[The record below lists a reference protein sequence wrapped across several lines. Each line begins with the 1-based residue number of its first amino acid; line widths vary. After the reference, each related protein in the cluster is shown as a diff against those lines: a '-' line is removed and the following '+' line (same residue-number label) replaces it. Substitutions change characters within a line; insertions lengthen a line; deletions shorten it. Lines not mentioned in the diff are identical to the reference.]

1 MENKAL
7 EILREMLGRRGLDT
21 KTDRVTSEDLE
32 RVNMFT
38 IGDILVIFSQKDK
51 GLVERDIRN
60 FVAFAEGNE
69 FTNGLIIVSMSKP
82 SENVLKVVKSFAK
95 ERVQFFW
102 VWHLQHDW
110 TTHRYYMP
118 HRVLK
123 EEEKTKLYK
132 DLKISKPEEQ
142 LPWIDSQDYG
152 ARVVGAIPGD
162 VIEILRHS
170 DVAGHRPYY
179 RYCVEDV
186 NVA

>member
-7 EILREMLGRRGLDT
+7 EILRGMLERRGLDT
-21 KTDRVTSEDLE
+21 KTERIVTEDLE

-38 IGDILVIFSQKDK
+38 IGNILTIFSQKDK

-60 FVAFAEGNE
+60 FVNFAEANE
-69 FTNGLIIVSMSKP
+69 YKNGLIIVSLSKP
-82 SENVLKVVKSFAK
+82 SENVLRVVKSFAK

-102 VWHLQHDW
+102 IWHLQNDW
-110 TTHRYYMP
+110 TTNRYYVP
-118 HRVLK
+118 HRILK

-152 ARVVGAIPGD
+152 ARVIGAVPGD

-170 DVAGHRPYY
+170 DVAGRSAYY